1 MRTEHFKYLLEISK
15 TRSINLAAQ
24 NLHLTQQSLSRSVK
38 SLEDA
43 LGVTLLERNS
53 KGVKFTPQ
61 GKIILAYAQE
71 FTERIADMR
80 QELLASS
87 TPTEN
92 MRGQLNIMYTNA
104 FDLEKLTLSIQ
115 DFRKK
120 YPNVKINIH
129 SRSLHILLNS
139 LLDNSIDIGL
149 ISVPGEYHLSQAI
162 LGEKL
167 KDIQSVPLYEDTLLA
182 AVSKSSPLCNYKSVS
197 INTLLKQPIV
207 LLLNDTEYDSEKNWL
222 SLLLKQYGQPQYSFV
237 TSVNELYFQSIL
249 TNIGI
254 GFFTRSS
261 TTWVSPSIMEGMK
274 IIPIRPPI
282 KLFFSYV
289 LNRNISPS
297 PITQAFLPYLD
308 KYINKFKE

>member
-104 FDLEKLTLSIQ
+104 FDFGKLMYSAAML
-115 DFRKK
+115 KCC
-120 YPNVKINIH
+120 KIW
-129 SRSLHILLNS
+129 
-139 LLDNSIDIGL
+139 
-149 ISVPGEYHLSQAI
+149 VM
-162 LGEKL
+162 
-167 KDIQSVPLYEDTLLA
+167 
-182 AVSKSSPLCNYKSVS
+182 
-197 INTLLKQPIV
+197 QP
-207 LLLNDTEYDSEKNWL
+207 
-222 SLLLKQYGQPQYSFV
+222 
-237 TSVNELYFQSIL
+237 
-249 TNIGI
+249 
-254 GFFTRSS
+254 
-261 TTWVSPSIMEGMK
+261 
-274 IIPIRPPI
+274 
-282 KLFFSYV
+282 
-289 LNRNISPS
+289 
-297 PITQAFLPYLD
+297 
-308 KYINKFKE
+308 

>member
-104 FDLEKLTLSIQ
+104 FDFGKLMHSAAML
-115 DFRKK
+115 KCC
-120 YPNVKINIH
+120 KIW
-129 SRSLHILLNS
+129 
-139 LLDNSIDIGL
+139 
-149 ISVPGEYHLSQAI
+149 VM
-162 LGEKL
+162 
-167 KDIQSVPLYEDTLLA
+167 
-182 AVSKSSPLCNYKSVS
+182 
-197 INTLLKQPIV
+197 QP
-207 LLLNDTEYDSEKNWL
+207 
-222 SLLLKQYGQPQYSFV
+222 
-237 TSVNELYFQSIL
+237 
-249 TNIGI
+249 
-254 GFFTRSS
+254 
-261 TTWVSPSIMEGMK
+261 
-274 IIPIRPPI
+274 
-282 KLFFSYV
+282 
-289 LNRNISPS
+289 
-297 PITQAFLPYLD
+297 
-308 KYINKFKE
+308 